1 MNFIHLCEEH
11 LSIKPALKYNGCRR
25 LSKLQP
31 GASQPRRMLVSLN
44 TEQSDHDLLVAVKE
58 IRSSDDAYIARS
70 VFINPDLSPTEAKLA
85 YEQPQRRRAARVR
98 QTSATAAP
106 TPEVLVN
113 SDNPTGSGSA
123 ANETAAAQCL

>member
-1 MNFIHLCEEH
+1 
-11 LSIKPALKYNGCRR
+11 
-25 LSKLQP
+25 
-31 GASQPRRMLVSLN
+31 LN